1 MIGKQR
7 EVNMTEGPFLK
18 KILLFVIPLILT
30 GFLQSLYNAADL
42 MVVGR
47 FRGDL
52 ALAAVGTTG
61 SLTNLIVGLF
71 MGLSVG
77 AGVVVAQ
84 YLGALNHK
92 AVERV
97 VHSAISIAAIL
108 GVAVG
113 VIGFVFAPTLLRMMD
128 TPDTVLNYAVLYIRI
143 VFLGMPAQMMYNY
156 CASML
161 RSTGDTFRP
170 LLFLSISGLVNV
182 LLNVVLV
189 VAFGMGV
196 EGVAIATAASNYLSA
211 IMILVYMHRQEGCMH
226 VSFRKLRLDRHIIG
240 KILYIGVPSGFQSAL
255 FSLSN
260 VMIQASI
267 NGFGDVVMAGN
278 TAGANLEGFI
288 YIIMNAVS
296 QASVTFVGQN
306 VGARKY
312 ENIKRVTWYNLACVT
327 ILGLF
332 SAGVVILFRYFF
344 VGLYASGNPQV
355 IEVAV
360 GRILAVLPFHFL
372 CGVMEVLGGAL
383 RGMGKSI
390 TTMVI
395 SLLGACAFRILW
407 VNTVLPLFPV
417 VKCVYLSYPISWL
430 LVVVCNAIFLI
441 VEYRKH
447 TRPKLVPKKKAV
459 TEEIGVS

>member
-1 MIGKQR
+1 MAKEKR

-18 KILLFVIPLILT
+18 KILVFVIPLILT
-30 GFLQSLYNAADL
+30 GFLQCLYNAADL

-47 FRGDL
+47 FRGEL

-97 VHSAISIAAIL
+97 VHSSISIAAIL
-108 GVAVG
+108 GVVVG
-113 VIGFVFAPTLLRMMD
+113 ALGFFLAPTLLRMMD
-128 TPDTVLNYAVLYIRI
+128 TPDTVLSYAVLYIRI

-170 LLFLSISGLVNV
+170 LLFLSISGLFNV
-182 LLNVVLV
+182 LLNLLLV
-189 VAFGMGV
+189 VVFGMGV
-196 EGVAIATAASNYLSA
+196 EGVAIATAVANYLSA
-211 IMILVYMHRQEGCMH
+211 IMILVYMHRVEGCMH
-226 VSFRKLRLDRHIIG
+226 VSFRRLGLDGHIIR
-240 KILYIGVPSGFQSAL
+240 KILYIGIPSGLQSVL

-278 TAGANLEGFI
+278 TAAANLEGFI

-306 VGARKY
+306 VGAKKY
-312 ENIKRVTWYNLACVT
+312 TNIKRVTWYNLGCVT
-327 ILGLF
+327 ALGL
-332 SAGVVILFRYFF
+332 STSGVVILFRYFF
-344 VGLYASGNPQV
+344 VGLYASGNPEV

-360 GRILAVLPFHFL
+360 GRVLAVLTFYFL
-372 CGVMEVLGGAL
+372 CGIMEVLGGAL

-407 VNTVLPLFPV
+407 VKLLLPIFPV
-417 VKCVYLSYPISWL
+417 VECVYLSYPISWL

-441 VEYRKH
+441 VEYQKLTKGGQGRRKLKE
-447 TRPKLVPKKKAV
+447 T
-459 TEEIGVS
+459 T